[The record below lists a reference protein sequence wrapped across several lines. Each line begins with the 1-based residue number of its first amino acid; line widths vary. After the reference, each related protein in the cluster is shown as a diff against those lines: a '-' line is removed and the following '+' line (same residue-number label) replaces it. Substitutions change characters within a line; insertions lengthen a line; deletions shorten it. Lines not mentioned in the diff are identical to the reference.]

1 MEQIATHY
9 PWNTAASGS
18 AASLGAFSEDARR
31 GLLLLG
37 GAAFSETETDAAESD
52 GVWVSPPGSPI
63 PEFDIS
69 NFAEV
74 VEQPRVV
81 ISLADALAASAG
93 AKLDELDA
101 ACAAAPAARSSLA
114 PLGLQQAR
122 EAVDALIAQADA
134 RSRGSACPR
143 CPRCGFDLVPCESSG
158 AICFA
163 CASLATPRSRA
174 VCCEQCGVE
183 VCWKCMPGER
193 SEAVPLGPLGDG
205 LPSDLSTGVMGAP
218 AVSEYAGGSPAL
230 GEPQA
235 IGAVVADLPLVTS
248 QPAAAH
254 RRRRRRRHCP
264 LCHGGVR
271 GRMVDAE
278 DAALCARCVVDIA
291 AGERAWSCQ
300 ACSFCLCTHCA
311 PLVDPPL
318 IASQDQ
324 APQGIATDITVAGS
338 TPVGGVDANLRAG
351 LPWFPRLWLS
361 MHILTRTWT
370 HLTLLCWSVSALFLL
385 LSHAHQ
391 CCGCRDA

>member
-1 MEQIATHY
+1 
-9 PWNTAASGS
+9 
-18 AASLGAFSEDARR
+18 
-31 GLLLLG
+31 
-37 GAAFSETETDAAESD
+37 
-52 GVWVSPPGSPI
+52 
-63 PEFDIS
+63 
-69 NFAEV
+69 
-74 VEQPRVV
+74 
-81 ISLADALAASAG
+81 
-93 AKLDELDA
+93 
-101 ACAAAPAARSSLA
+101 
-114 PLGLQQAR
+114 
-122 EAVDALIAQADA
+122 
-134 RSRGSACPR
+134 
-143 CPRCGFDLVPCESSG
+143 
-158 AICFA
+158 
-163 CASLATPRSRA
+163 
-174 VCCEQCGVE
+174 
-183 VCWKCMPGER
+183 MPGER

-205 LPSDLSTGVMGAP
+205 LPSDLSTGDMGAP

-230 GEPQA
+230 REPQA

-338 TPVGGVDANLRAG
+338 TPVGGVDANLRAAVAVVSEIVAEHAHSHQDVDAPDIALLVSLRA
-351 LPWFPRLWLS
+351 LPIAFPRAPMLWVPRRLKS
-361 MHILTRTWT
+361 QVASILKERVAVATRTANAAECDIQAEIA
-370 HLTLLCWSVSALFLL
+370 HRLCRAATQLL
-385 LSHAHQ
+385 LRPVASAAEAEQEDGQHQ
-391 CCGCRDA
+391 YTQVAKLVR